1 MDDIEVPIPY
11 SKDDLNMTAPATGDP
26 ITHYPSTAAAPSKG
40 LHAIAA
46 AAASAASVV
55 GSVAAAT
62 GGHGHWSLGLAA
74 LASVLSF
81 LGAFAKAPNTV
92 KVAE

>member
-1 MDDIEVPIPY
+1 
-11 SKDDLNMTAPATGDP
+11 MTTPTTGDQV
-26 ITHYPSTAAAPSKG
+26 THFPSTATAPSKG

-46 AAASAASVV
+46 AAGSAASVV

-62 GGHGHWSLGLAA
+62 AGHGRWSLGLAA

-92 KVAE
+92 RVDG